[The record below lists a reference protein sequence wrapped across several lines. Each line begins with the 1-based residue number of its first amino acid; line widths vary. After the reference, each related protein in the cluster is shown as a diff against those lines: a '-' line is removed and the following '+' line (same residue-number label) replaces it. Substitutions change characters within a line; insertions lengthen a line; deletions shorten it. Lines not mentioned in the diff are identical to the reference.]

1 MDALEWL
8 SRYGNFYSPDSVY
21 VVISAYKEIYNGQ
34 DVTYRNGY
42 I

>member
-1 MDALEWL
+1 
-8 SRYGNFYSPDSVY
+8 VY